1 VFKLHEKSVVLRQM
15 PLAQKDYELVVGRF
29 KQLYP
34 DSGRRSQRLSYRV
47 DGGVRFTIE
56 PNESAPIEFLTDTV
70 DLSSHGVALL
80 HAGFVHFQ
88 TPCAVELLRLDGK
101 RIDVAGVVK
110 RCDCIVAPVHHIGI
124 EFKHTIDIT
133 DYVNVVSADGSTDA
147 ANAPMAK
154 EVIEKLAE
162 IQSEVDQ
169 LVVLVRNQADRR
181 LVVLKTQT
189 LRQLVQDTDRVARG
203 VH

>member
-1 VFKLHEKSVVLRQM
+1 MFKLHEKSVVLRQM
-15 PLAQKDYELVVGRF
+15 PLALKDYQLVVTRF

-47 DGGVRFTIE
+47 DGGVRFTID
-56 PNESAPIEFLTDTV
+56 PPESAAIEFLTDTV

-101 RIDVAGVVK
+101 RVSVAGIVK
-110 RCDCIVAPVHHIGI
+110 RCDCIVAPVHHLGI
-124 EFKHTIDIT
+124 EFKETIDIT
-133 DYVNVVSADGSTDA
+133 EYVNVVSAESPTPLNG
-147 ANAPMAK
+147 APLAK

-189 LRQLVQDTDRVARG
+189 LRQLVQDTDRAARG
-203 VH
+203 IR